1 MGSTEMG
8 PFSHIS
14 KEAFIEWQARVNGLS
29 VKQFEAMFDVQPCD
43 CGWRGCPGWQAELK
57 PAEAREAAWTR

>member
-8 PFSHIS
+8 RLAHMSR
-14 KEAFIEWQARVNGLS
+14 EAFVEWQARVNSLS
-29 VKQFEAMFDVQPCD
+29 LRQFEAMFDVTPCT
-43 CGWRGCPGWQAELK
+43 CGWRGCPGWEARLK